1 MSGGR
6 CAAVSALRAALL
18 LLCCLQL
25 SSTAAGE
32 SWGRLRSRARRGGG
46 LPHLFQL
53 NARTYLACML
63 LSDDEAGSDSGEEV
77 RGSSRLADRIA
88 SRRPASSP
96 RRTTTRRPAPADPA
110 FCPSGVTYFD
120 GCNSCSCGTEQLC
133 TLKACNADTTVQIFD
148 PCSRVT
154 CGYHQRCQAIC
165 VGQVCQLKPLC
176 VSDDSPDCHNC
187 PWLCVDERLN
197 CSDNYGSRGCKPT
210 LACYKPNM

>member
-6 CAAVSALRAALL
+6 CAAVPALRAALL

-32 SWGRLRSRARRGGG
+32 SWGRLRPRARRGGG

-63 LSDDEAGSDSGEEV
+63 LSDDEAGADSGEEARV
-77 RGSSRLADRIA
+77 SRGVPPSGADPGQQLCSLTDVGGSLCTGSSRLADRIA

-176 VSDDSPDCHNC
+176 VSGENAT
-187 PWLCVDERLN
+187 
-197 CSDNYGSRGCKPT
+197 GT
-210 LACYKPNM
+210 LFDG

>member
-25 SSTAAGE
+25 SSTAA
-32 SWGRLRSRARRGGG
+32 
-46 LPHLFQL
+46 
-53 NARTYLACML
+53 
-63 LSDDEAGSDSGEEV
+63 
-77 RGSSRLADRIA
+77 GSSRLADRIA